1 MAGSLRVQGAI
12 ATLSGGTLTIPT
24 GAIIDGDVNAQA
36 DISVGKLRHLHKA
49 GTNFDLGITGTPGS
63 REELVYVATSA
74 GTIRAFSAML
84 NDTGTSTD
92 IDFTLKKNGVSIMT
106 ADINITNYL
115 KLSRASFSPVYTSKI
130 LSSFVI
136 FKTANGSF
144 TLEKSF
150 ILPPFKASSL
160 AKKINVAITREER
173 NPTFERSI
181 IKSFLSLFKRSF
193 SCFLLIFSINKDLKV
208 FIE

>member
-49 GTNFDLGITGTPGS
+49 GTNFDLGITGTPGN

-84 NDTGTSTD
+84 NDTGTSVD

-106 ADINITNYL
+106 ADINITNADAD
-115 KLSRASFSPVYTSKI
+115 REVVDGT
-130 LSSFVI
+130 LSSTSYVADDVFSI
-136 FKTANGSF
+136 Q
-144 TLEKSF
+144 
-150 ILPPFKASSL
+150 I
-160 AKKINVAITREER
+160 AITSSTGAQGPFAWVEFDEAA
-173 NPTFERSI
+173 
-181 IKSFLSLFKRSF
+181 
-193 SCFLLIFSINKDLKV
+193 
-208 FIE
+208 